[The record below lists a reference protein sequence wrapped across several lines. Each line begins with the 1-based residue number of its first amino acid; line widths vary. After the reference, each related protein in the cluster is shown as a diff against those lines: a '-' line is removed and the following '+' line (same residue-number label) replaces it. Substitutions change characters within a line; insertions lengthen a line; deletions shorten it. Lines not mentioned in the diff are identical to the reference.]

1 MEEYVKLLTVTFIND
16 KKILLIVV
24 GNFMVS
30 FILDDIK
37 FLLIYRN
44 LQNK

>member
-16 KKILLIVV
+16 MKILLIVV

>member
-1 MEEYVKLLTVTFIND
+1 MKLLTVTFIND